1 MTTEICGGGL
11 KGTLFE
17 CFNKRF
23 IDLIRTKVPVLMDYD
38 CYALV
43 SALFHLLALDDAV
56 SVDNKDLKEKNALTN
71 TVFKSLNYIC
81 DSSSRINP
89 GSMIDLF
96 SLHMDCVMIGKEAMN
111 YAHACF
117 NSNHKPFEPET
128 RRMQSVIYEDDKG
141 LKVVDLWNSNHP
153 TTYQV
158 IFNKFNVGKDPLLY
172 SFEIEFQSGSTDY
185 GMNGITNEAML
196 AILLDRTGKLNEQFP
211 NLCNFYAMAHMREA
225 MKWYT
230 KRSEDRKA
238 RNVEGKMRD

>member
-1 MTTEICGGGL
+1 MNAENCAG
-11 KGTLFE
+11 GTLFD

-23 IDLIRTKVPVLMDYD
+23 VYLIRNKVPILMEYD
-38 CYALV
+38 TYSLV
-43 SALFHLLALDDAV
+43 SSLFQLLSLDDAL
-56 SVDNKDLKEKNALTN
+56 SVDDKDIREKNKLAN
-71 TVFKSLNYIC
+71 TVFKSLKFIVE
-81 DSSSRINP
+81 SSERINP
-89 GSMIDLF
+89 NTIVDLF
-96 SLHMDCVMIGKEAMN
+96 SLHVDCIMIGKEAIN
-111 YAHACF
+111 YAHSCF
-117 NSNHKPFEPET
+117 SNNHRPPEPEP
-128 RRMQSVIYEDDKG
+128 RSMQSVIYEDDKG

-238 RNVEGKMRD
+238 RRVEGKMRD